1 MRRFSALFVLC
12 AWLLASGAQWD
23 LVQGFA
29 WTRMVVNY
37 SRTMPLAQAV
47 RLTFTPEN
55 LCGVC
60 EFVAAHR
67 TRADAD
73 TRSASSDTAPSAT
86 ADSAAKGKLLL
97 AAAPVHHFAF
107 SSVTVPGWPTEL
119 FDPLSHA
126 RPAPPTEPP
135 RAA

>member
-23 LVQGFA
+23 FLQSFA
-29 WTRMVVNY
+29 WGRMIANY
-37 SRTMPLAQAV
+37 SRTMPLAEAV
-47 RLTFTPEN
+47 KKTFTPDN

-60 EFVAAHR
+60 EFVAVAK
-67 TRADAD
+67 TRAEGE
-73 TRSASSDTAPSAT
+73 
-86 ADSAAKGKLLL
+86 GKTGEP
-97 AAAPVHHFAF
+97 APVEAGAKAKPPLATPPEHHIVFGSA
-107 SSVTVPGWPTEL
+107 PAPEWPAERFHVDTC
-119 FDPLSHA
+119 A